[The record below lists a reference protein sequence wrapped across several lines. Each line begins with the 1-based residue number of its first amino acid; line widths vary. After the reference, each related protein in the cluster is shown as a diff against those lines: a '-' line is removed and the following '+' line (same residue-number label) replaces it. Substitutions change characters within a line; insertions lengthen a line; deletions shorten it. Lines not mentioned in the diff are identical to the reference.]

1 MASLRVAA
9 YNVHGFRAGTGAV
22 AEVLAAEQP
31 DVAIL
36 NEVGFLG
43 LRLRRCAR
51 LLGME
56 LASGLWRIRPVRNAV
71 LARPPWRIVGKHVE
85 RLPRHA
91 GGVQRGVVFAL
102 ARRAGRRLTLGA
114 VHLGLSG
121 REREIHVRELT
132 DLLAGVPHPV
142 IFGGDLNEGPEGAAS
157 AWIAGR
163 FWDAFA
169 RGGEG
174 QGATFPAGEP
184 RARIDYVFVS
194 DGLEVERAWVG
205 TGAGEASDHL
215 PVFADIA
222 VGG

>member
-1 MASLRVAA
+1 MATLRVAA
-9 YNVHGFRAGTGAV
+9 YNVHGFRAGAATV
-22 AEVLAAEQP
+22 AEALAEEEP

-43 LRLRRCAR
+43 FRLRRCAR

-56 LASGLWRIRPVRNAV
+56 QVSGLRRIRPVRNAV

-91 GGVQRGVVFAL
+91 GSVQRGVVFAL

-114 VHLGLSG
+114 VHLGLSQ
-121 REREIHVRELT
+121 RERELHARELT

-142 IFGGDLNEGPEGAAS
+142 IFGGDLNEGPDGPAS

-163 FWDAFA
+163 YWDAFS
-169 RGGEG
+169 RRGEG
-174 QGATFPAGEP
+174 EGATFPASEP

-194 DGLEVERAWVG
+194 DGLEIERVWVG
-205 TGAGEASDHL
+205 TGAGETSDHL
-215 PVFADIA
+215 PVFADVVVA
-222 VGG
+222 G